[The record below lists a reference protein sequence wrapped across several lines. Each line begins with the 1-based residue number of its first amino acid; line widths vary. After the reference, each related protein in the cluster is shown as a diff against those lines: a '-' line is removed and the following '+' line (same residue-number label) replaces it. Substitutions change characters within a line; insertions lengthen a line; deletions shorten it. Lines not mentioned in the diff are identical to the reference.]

1 VKTVGDIFKFQ
12 KLGFLIISCAKNCLQ
27 HQIKNQSVNIL
38 QSVFFHKSGIMN
50 ARKKNM
56 PTKILVIDDDLAITE
71 LMSML
76 LKTHGFDVITTNS
89 GVEGV
94 KLVEEKS
101 PSVVLLDLMMPD
113 MDGWQVSKAVRA
125 FSNVPIL
132 ILSAI
137 NDPSMVASVL
147 DTGADDFLV
156 KPVPSSVLVAHI
168 RKMVRQTGSL
178 DKVNLKKNSNPIA
191 RNTQPILS

>member
-1 VKTVGDIFKFQ
+1 MQTENKTM
-12 KLGFLIISCAKNCLQ
+12 S
-27 HQIKNQSVNIL
+27 
-38 QSVFFHKSGIMN
+38 
-50 ARKKNM
+50 
-56 PTKILVIDDDLAITE
+56 TKILVIDDDLAITE

-89 GVEGV
+89 GTDGV
-94 KLVEEKS
+94 KLVKEKN
-101 PSVVLLDLMMPD
+101 PSVVILDLMMPD
-113 MDGWQVSKAVRA
+113 MDGWQVSKAIRA
-125 FSNVPIL
+125 FNNVPIL

-168 RKMVRQTGSL
+168 RKMVRRNTGSL
-178 DKVNLKKNSNPIA
+178 NNLNLKKNDSLV
-191 RNTQPILS
+191 TQPLSS

>member
-1 VKTVGDIFKFQ
+1 
-12 KLGFLIISCAKNCLQ
+12 
-27 HQIKNQSVNIL
+27 
-38 QSVFFHKSGIMN
+38 
-50 ARKKNM
+50 M

-89 GVEGV
+89 GADGV
-94 KLVEEKS
+94 KLVREKN
-101 PSVVLLDLMMPD
+101 PNVVILDLMMPD
-113 MDGWQVSKAVRA
+113 MDGWQVSKAIRA
-125 FSNVPIL
+125 FNNVPIL

-137 NDPSMVASVL
+137 NDPAMVASVL

-168 RKMVRQTGSL
+168 RKMVRRNTGSL
-178 DKVNLKKNSNPIA
+178 NSLNLKKNDTLI
-191 RNTQPILS
+191 TQPLSS

>member
-1 VKTVGDIFKFQ
+1 MSKRKTKTM
-12 KLGFLIISCAKNCLQ
+12 S
-27 HQIKNQSVNIL
+27 
-38 QSVFFHKSGIMN
+38 
-50 ARKKNM
+50 
-56 PTKILVIDDDLAITE
+56 TKILVIDDDLAITE

-89 GVEGV
+89 GAEGV
-94 KLVEEKS
+94 KLVEEKR
-101 PSVVLLDLMMPD
+101 PNVVLLDLMMPD
-113 MDGWQVSKAVRA
+113 MDGWQVSKGIRA

-178 DKVNLKKNSNPIA
+178 DRASLKKNSSIA
-191 RNTQPILS
+191 QNTQPLPS

>member
-1 VKTVGDIFKFQ
+1 
-12 KLGFLIISCAKNCLQ
+12 
-27 HQIKNQSVNIL
+27 
-38 QSVFFHKSGIMN
+38 
-50 ARKKNM
+50 M
-56 PTKILVIDDDLAITE
+56 PTKILVIDDDLAITD

-76 LKTHGFDVITTNS
+76 LKTHGFEVITTNS
-89 GVEGV
+89 GAEGV
-94 KLVEEKS
+94 KLVEEKN
-101 PSVVLLDLMMPD
+101 PNVVLLDLMMPD
-113 MDGWQVSKAVRA
+113 LDGWQVSKAIRT

-156 KPVPSSVLVAHI
+156 KPVPSCVLVAHI

-178 DKVNLKKNSNPIA
+178 DK
-191 RNTQPILS
+191 T